1 MYVFRKNLR
10 IFFGKLRSSKD
21 LAPKPT
27 KIRKFECYPDSLSH
41 YMRAF
46 TARRIA
52 ATQSVR
58 LYGKAIHMG
67 ARHLLLE
74 TASNQLLLQFAK
86 H

>member
-1 MYVFRKNLR
+1 MCAFRKNLR
-10 IFFGKLRSSKD
+10 IFFGKLRSSKE
-21 LAPKPT
+21 LAPKRK

-41 YMRAF
+41 NMRAF
-46 TARRIA
+46 KARRIA
-52 ATQSVR
+52 PTQFVR

-74 TASNQLLLQFAK
+74 TASSQLLLQFAK